1 MMSVFSIGSIHAEIS
16 WTLSDDGTLTI
27 SGTGDIKNNA
37 WEYRSDIKNVVIEY
51 GVTSIGDRAFSSC
64 TSLTSVTIPES
75 VTSIGKEAFAHC
87 WLLPSIVIPNSVT
100 SIEYETFW
108 KCHSLT
114 SITIPNSVT
123 NIEYG
128 AFMECTS
135 LTSITIPNSVTSI
148 GDFAF
153 EKCSSLTSVTIPES
167 VTSLGCG
174 AFQYCTSLTS
184 VTIPESLTAIG
195 GIFFDCYNLASIT
208 IPKFVTDIGESTF
221 CRCHSL
227 TSVTCEAT
235 TPPSCGSSTFY
246 EVDKSIPVY
255 VPANSVEA
263 YKSAA
268 GWWEFTNIL
277 AIGAAENTNTW
288 TLSDD
293 GTLTISGTE
302 MPNYAS
308 GDAPWYSRREEIKKI
323 VIKTGIT
330 NIGECAFYDCNNF
343 TSITIPNSVTSI
355 GNQAFYNCRNITS
368 ITLPN
373 TLKTIGD
380 EAFYNCSKLE
390 NISIPASVTSIGNRA
405 FFYAD
410 AIQELRIEDGSTIL
424 TFGNVGSGIYCQ
436 SIYLG
441 RNITYT
447 SDEGIIYPPVKNVT
461 VGPKVTILSNKIF
474 RNGYNVKSF
483 DLSNATGVTS
493 IGENAFDG
501 CSNEALTSIDL
512 TKTKVTS
519 IGKYAF
525 AGCRANVT
533 LPSTLTTID
542 NQAFANSC
550 FTSITIP
557 NSVTSIGNQAFCN
570 CRNITSITLP
580 NTLKTI
586 GDEAFYNCSK
596 LENISIPASVTS
608 IGNRAFFYADA
619 IQELRIEDGST
630 ILTFGNVG
638 SGIYCQSIYLGRN
651 ITYTSDEGI
660 IYPPVKNVTVGP
672 KVTILS
678 NKIFRN
684 GYNVKSFDLSNA
696 TGVTSIGENAFD
708 GCSNEALTSIDL
720 TKTKV
725 TSIGKYAF
733 AGCRANVTLP
743 STLTTIDN
751 QAFANSCLTSITIPN
766 SVTSIGN
773 QAFYNSSI
781 TNITLPNT
789 LTTIGDEAFRGCT
802 KLENISIPA
811 SVTTIGDR
819 VTWDANA
826 IQEFRIE
833 DGTTTL
839 TCGKISEGGSY
850 GYTCQSFYLGRNVTY
865 TDNQFIHTPVKKV
878 TIGPNVTTI
887 HENMFRDRGV
897 EIFDLNNATSLTTIG
912 DEAFKGCYN
921 MTSIT
926 IPKSVV
932 CIGEKAFSGCNGLT
946 SVTCAAYTPPTCDA
960 NAFGDVN
967 KSIPLYVPT
976 NSVGAYKV
984 ADVWKDFTN
993 MHATVIAD
1001 ETYIV
1006 TLDHNRGVGDPEQ
1019 ITVAYNQPMPED
1031 IGLVAPTRTGY
1042 VFNGY
1047 SVNGIFYYDANLK
1060 SVRNFDKKQDCT
1072 LLASWKL
1079 RTTIVTLN
1087 PKCSNNDT
1095 LKVTA
1100 TYGKAMPTGE
1110 NIVAPTRAGYTFAGY
1125 YSSEN
1130 GKGTQYYNADMTSK
1144 RTWNKDVESM
1154 TLYAYWKAITIPV
1167 TDIALSDATA
1177 TLWVDEEKALTAI
1190 VTPTNASNKA
1200 VTWTSLNTA
1209 VATISAN
1216 GLIKAIAKGTA
1227 TITCKAK
1234 DGSGIYKKCTVTV
1247 KQPVT
1252 SIALSASEATLWV
1265 GKSQKLT
1272 ATVNPTTA
1280 SKTTVNWY
1288 SSDENVATISKYGY
1302 ITARGRGTCVITC
1315 EAADGYGTKTVCD
1328 VTVKQ
1333 QVTSVSFSYETLS
1346 VTCGT
1351 TKTLTPRIYPSNA
1364 DIKTLTWK
1372 STDKSVATVT
1382 SDGVLKAIALGTTKI
1397 ICTATDGFKKA
1408 DTITVEVVPLKITDS
1423 KPAIAEGT
1431 YGAGCISYTRTL
1443 TAGKYAAFCMPYD
1456 VNLNDYTEEFSKVF
1470 VPMDMTLLKS
1480 SGTLMVM
1487 FKNVSLTETIPAG
1500 QPFVALAAKSGAVAI
1515 VNDVKKT
1522 FTTLTTP
1529 EPTSLDV
1536 YNWNGSNGFL
1546 TFNPDISVKIGG
1558 TYGKLTGLDSEKYYT
1573 VSTSG
1578 TMSKASSVS
1587 PYRIYIYKDD
1597 NSSNAKVKEI
1607 VFSFDED
1614 EMATGIEELRMTN
1627 DELPVEESPI
1637 YNLSG
1642 QRINKAN
1649 AQNGIYIKNGKKYAK

>member
-355 GNQAFYNCRNITS
+355 GNQAFY
-368 ITLPN
+368 
-373 TLKTIGD
+373 
-380 EAFYNCSKLE
+380 
-390 NISIPASVTSIGNRA
+390 
-405 FFYAD
+405 
-410 AIQELRIEDGSTIL
+410 
-424 TFGNVGSGIYCQ
+424 
-436 SIYLG
+436 
-441 RNITYT
+441 
-447 SDEGIIYPPVKNVT
+447 
-461 VGPKVTILSNKIF
+461 
-474 RNGYNVKSF
+474 
-483 DLSNATGVTS
+483 
-493 IGENAFDG
+493 
-501 CSNEALTSIDL
+501 
-512 TKTKVTS
+512 
-519 IGKYAF
+519 
-525 AGCRANVT
+525 
-533 LPSTLTTID
+533 
-542 NQAFANSC
+542 
-550 FTSITIP
+550 
-557 NSVTSIGNQAFCN
+557 N